1 MSDALK
7 KQKSL
12 TTHRRD
18 TTPWPTLARFT
29 PLQTVMGLEER
40 SGFHQYIILYH
51 VIFSGISNS
60 TGNVNFEEKNCNW
73 DYRQLFRL
81 KIRALEA
88 TFSLICNRI
97 ISFHDHMILSFG
109 CKIIIKVCYILTQLN
124 LTEILIILHH
134 VSTNI
139 LHVLPWSQ
147 KYLLRRTQSTVHA
160 IVMHRKK

>member
-40 SGFHQYIILYH
+40 SGQIPSVYNI
-51 VIFSGISNS
+51 IFSGISNS

-134 VSTNI
+134 VTTNI

-160 IVMHRKK
+160 IVVHRMK

>member
-1 MSDALK
+1 MK
-7 KQKSL
+7 EVEI
-12 TTHRRD
+12 THHS
-18 TTPWPTLARFT
+18 PQGYHTLAYT
-29 PLQTVMGLEER
+29 CKVHTTSNSNGTGGKKWIPSV
-40 SGFHQYIILYH
+40 YNI
-51 VIFSGISNS
+51 IFSGISNS

-134 VSTNI
+134 VTTNI